1 MSKLF
6 RISIITA
13 VLFAIVM
20 SAAPGSSLRA
30 ADPVNIR
37 IFVGLGTGTHDTDI
51 AVENALAKEWNDAH
65 PDIQIKFDI
74 NDNGT
79 ARDVL
84 LTQASSDNPPDIAGP
99 AGIRAVNETGQ
110 LWADLTSYIEK
121 DKAELNLDD
130 YDPAVLD
137 LFKSLGGKNLSVA
150 LGIYPS
156 FMWVNEDVFKAA
168 EVPLPP
174 KEFGAPYV
182 DRDGKSMP
190 WDWETA
196 MKISKQLTSD
206 ATGKYADEEGFDPKN
221 IAIYGFSNMW
231 DDMRHTAN
239 EWGAVDNGVAT
250 DLKTATFNQSAYLK
264 AAQAYHDAIFKDH
277 SMPDTAGEAAITQ
290 GTSPFESG
298 RLAMWYSHTW
308 YNFAIPGIKFTW
320 GIYPSPA
327 VPGTD
332 GKKIVAPMHADTY
345 AILDKS
351 KHKDEA
357 WQVLKWLNSKDV
369 AGQLCGI
376 FGCIPARKSARA
388 GWEKATVEKIP
399 QFDLKIINTAASHP
413 DVPNHEGYL
422 PNQAKAKDAYDAFW
436 ARLKTNPDLD
446 IAKELSD
453 LNQTEQGI
461 FEGHFP
467 PTPTP
472 VATEA
477 AK

>member
-6 RISIITA
+6 RVSIILA
-13 VLFAIVM
+13 VAVAIVLG
-20 SAAPGSSLRA
+20 AAPRTTRA
-30 ADPVNIR
+30 ADVANIR
-37 IFVGLGTGTHDTDI
+37 IFVGLGTGTHDTDK
-51 AVENALAKEWNDAH
+51 VVQDALAKEWNDAH

-74 NDNGT
+74 NDNNT

-84 LTQASSDNPPDIAGP
+84 LTQAASDNPPDIAGP
-99 AGIRAVNETGQ
+99 AGIRAVNETGA
-110 LWADLTSYIEK
+110 LWADLSTYIDK
-121 DKAELNLDD
+121 DKDALKLDD
-130 YDPAVLD
+130 YDPAVLE

-174 KEFGAPYV
+174 KKWGEPYV
-182 DRDGKSMP
+182 DRDGKSHP
-190 WDWETA
+190 WDWETVGLIA
-196 MKISKQLTSD
+196 KQLTSD
-206 ATGKYADEEGFDPKN
+206 TAGKYADEEGFDPKN
-221 IAIYGFSNMW
+221 IQIYGFANFWS
-231 DDMRHTAN
+231 DFRHIAN
-239 EWGAVDNGVAT
+239 EWGAEDNGVSQK
-250 DLKTATFNQSAYLK
+250 DLKTATFNQPAYVK
-264 AAQAYHDAIFKDH
+264 VAQWYQNAIFKDH
-277 SMPDTAGEAAITQ
+277 FMPDSGAQGALQQ

-332 GKKIVAPMHADTY
+332 GKKIVAPMHADTF

-351 KHKDEA
+351 KHKDQA
-357 WQVLKWLNSKDV
+357 WEVLKWLNSTEISSK
-369 AGQLCGI
+369 LCGI
-376 FGCIPARKSARA
+376 YGCIPARKSAR
-388 GWEKATVEKIP
+388 GPWETATKEKIP
-399 QFDLKIINTAASHP
+399 QWDLDIVEGAAKYP
-413 DVPNHEGYL
+413 DVPNHEGFL
-422 PNQAKAKDAYDAFW
+422 PNQAKAKDAYDQFMT
-436 ARLKTNPDLD
+436 RLQTDPTVDVV
-446 IAKELSD
+446 KELD
-453 LNQTEQGI
+453 QLNQTEQGI

-472 VATEA
+472 APTA